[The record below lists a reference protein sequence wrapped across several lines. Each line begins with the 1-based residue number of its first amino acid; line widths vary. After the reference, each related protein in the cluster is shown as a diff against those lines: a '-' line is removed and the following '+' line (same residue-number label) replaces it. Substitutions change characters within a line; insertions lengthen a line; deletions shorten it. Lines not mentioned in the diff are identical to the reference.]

1 MRLAFS
7 TLGMPGQG
15 LREAVAT
22 AVEYGCAGLELRLH
36 PDTGVH
42 AGLSPARR
50 ATVRASFAG
59 SSGDHREGA
68 GARGDGPKDAG
79 ARGDA
84 PRGIGV
90 PGDTPKDAGA
100 LGDGPEGAG
109 NPAGGPPGAA
119 RLEISA
125 LAGYVR
131 IAAAGPDEPVVRA
144 LRDDLVLAADLGA
157 PAVRVFPGGEDVEAG
172 ARRLRAVADLCG
184 ESGVR
189 VLVETHDAMPTGAAV
204 GRLLD
209 AAGVPEAAGALWD
222 VLHPWRHGEEPAKT
236 LAALAGHLAYVQIKD
251 AVSAGDTTPVPMWA
265 GGVPLDECGE
275 LLRGFD
281 GWVSLEW
288 ERTWYPQVAPVEEIL
303 PGAREWVARFSA

>member
-7 TLGMPGQG
+7 TLGMPGQV
-15 LREAVAT
+15 LDEAVAT

-42 AGLSPARR
+42 AGLSAQRRTAIR
-50 ATVRASFAG
+50 ATV
-59 SSGDHREGA
+59 
-68 GARGDGPKDAG
+68 
-79 ARGDA
+79 
-84 PRGIGV
+84 
-90 PGDTPKDAGA
+90 
-100 LGDGPEGAG
+100 
-109 NPAGGPPGAA
+109 GG
-119 RLEISA
+119 LEIAA

-144 LRDDLVLAADLGA
+144 LGEDLRLAADLGA
-157 PAVRVFPGGEDVEAG
+157 PTVRVFPGGEDVEAG
-172 ARRLRAVADLCG
+172 ARRLRAVAGLCA

-222 VLHPWRHGEEPAKT
+222 VLHPWRHGEEPAQT
-236 LAALAGHLAYVQIKD
+236 LETLGEHLAYVQVKD
-251 AVSAGDTTPVPMWA
+251 AVSAVDTTPVPMGE
-265 GGVPLDECGE
+265 GGVPLDECGD
-275 LLRGFD
+275 LLRGFG

-288 ERTWYPQVAPVEEIL
+288 ERTWYPRVAPVEEIL
-303 PGAREWVARFSA
+303 PGAREWVTRFSS

>member
-15 LREAVAT
+15 LDEAIAT

-42 AGLSPARR
+42 AGLSPQRR
-50 ATVRASFAG
+50 AAIRETVG
-59 SSGDHREGA
+59 GA
-68 GARGDGPKDAG
+68 PGARPGDAG
-79 ARGDA
+79 DPAFSAGGVRTGPGSGGVQIGPGSGGGRSPA
-84 PRGIGV
+84 PSTAGV
-90 PGDTPKDAGA
+90 PAA
-100 LGDGPEGAG
+100 
-109 NPAGGPPGAA
+109 AA

-131 IAAAGPDEPVVRA
+131 IAVAGPDEPVVRA
-144 LRDDLVLAADLGA
+144 LREDLLLAADLGA

-172 ARRLRAVADLCG
+172 ARRLRAVAGLCA

-209 AAGVPEAAGALWD
+209 AAGVPGAAGALWD
-222 VLHPWRHGEEPAKT
+222 VLHPWRHGEEPAQT
-236 LAALAGHLAYVQIKD
+236 LEALGEHLAYVQVKD
-251 AVSAGDTTPVPMWA
+251 AISAVDTTPVPMWE

-275 LLRGFD
+275 LLRGFG

-303 PGAREWVARFSA
+303 PGAREWVARFSS

>member
-15 LREAVAT
+15 LDEAIVT

-42 AGLSPARR
+42 AGLSAQRR
-50 ATVRASFAG
+50 AVIRAAVG
-59 SSGDHREGA
+59 GA
-68 GARGDGPKDAG
+68 PGTRLGDAG
-79 ARGDA
+79 NSAF
-84 PRGIGV
+84 
-90 PGDTPKDAGA
+90 
-100 LGDGPEGAG
+100 
-109 NPAGGPPGAA
+109 PAGGGRGSAPSTADVPAGAA

-131 IAAAGPDEPVVRA
+131 IAVPGPDEPVVRA
-144 LRDDLVLAADLGA
+144 LREDLLLAADLGA

-172 ARRLRAVADLCG
+172 ARRLRAVAGLCA

-222 VLHPWRHGEEPAKT
+222 VLHPWRHGEEPAQT
-236 LAALAGHLAYVQIKD
+236 LEALGEHLAYVQVKD
-251 AVSAGDTTPVPMWA
+251 AVSATDTTPVPMGE
-265 GGVPLDECGE
+265 GGVPLEECGD
-275 LLRGFD
+275 LLRGFG

-303 PGAREWVARFSA
+303 PGAREWVVRFSS